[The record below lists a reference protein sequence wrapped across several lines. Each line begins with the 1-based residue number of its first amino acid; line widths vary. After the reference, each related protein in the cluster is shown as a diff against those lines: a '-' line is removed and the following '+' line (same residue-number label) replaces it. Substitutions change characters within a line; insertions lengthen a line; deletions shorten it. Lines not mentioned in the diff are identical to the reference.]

1 MYTANEILSIGSPD
15 LFNESALKIFRYQA
29 QNNVVYRQFLSFLKV
44 NPAEID
50 HFERIPHLPVSF
62 FKTHRVVTGDGPFE
76 AHFTSSGTS
85 GLNTSSHFVE
95 DLALYQTLSEKGFEY
110 FYGPLKDY
118 IILALLP
125 GYLERKESSLVFM
138 VNSFITKYN
147 YSESGFYLHNLEE
160 LAEKLET
167 LDRKKGKKI
176 LLLGV
181 TYALLDL
188 AEKKKFSLKNTI
200 IMETGGMKG
209 KREELTREEL
219 HKKLKEAFGVKEIH
233 SEYGM
238 TELLSQAW
246 SQGKG
251 IFHCPPWMKISIR
264 DMADPF
270 TILSEGKT
278 GAINV
283 TDLANLHSVS
293 FIALDDLGKLH
304 SEGGFEVMGRIDHS
318 DLRGCNLLIE

>member
-1 MYTANEILSIGSPD
+1 LYTAKEILNITSAG
-15 LFNESALKIFRYQA
+15 LFNEAVLKIFRFQA
-29 QNNVVYRQFLSFLKV
+29 QNNVVYRQFLTFLKV
-44 NPAEID
+44 NPSEITRI
-50 HFERIPHLPVSF
+50 EQIPHLPATF

-85 GLNTSSHFVE
+85 GLNTSSHFVK
-95 DLALYQTLSEKGFEY
+95 DLALYRTLAEKGFEH
-110 FYGPLKDY
+110 FYGSLKDY

-125 GYLERKESSLVFM
+125 GYLERKESSLIYM
-138 VNSFITKYN
+138 VNSFISKYN
-147 YSESGFYLHNLEE
+147 YSDSGFYLHNLDE
-160 LAEKLET
+160 LAEKLES
-167 LDRKKGKKI
+167 LDKKKGKKI

-200 IMETGGMKG
+200 VMETGGMKG

-219 HKKLKEAFGVKEIH
+219 HKKLKESFGVGEIH

-238 TELLSQAW
+238 TELLSQAY
-246 SQGKG
+246 SKGQG
-251 IFHCPPWMKISIR
+251 IFHCPQWMKISIR

-270 TILSEGKT
+270 SLLPEGKT

-283 TDLANLHSVS
+283 TDLANIHSVS

-304 SEGGFEVMGRIDHS
+304 SNGGFEVMGRIDNS